1 MADDNIFGNLS
12 TPQWNSP
19 AEASARVGPF
29 AESIARDYTTAYFH
43 AKNNA
48 SADARTQALIDARQQ
63 QFQQKQQIQQNAIDI
78 KAKKLAAITPQLVGA
93 KTPAAAWDVVSQNP
107 QWLVDPDTGP
117 TVSGYLKTQASVAAA
132 QKNST
137 AGAIAIA
144 DNASFLKQLTQV
156 DPLTRSQIQG
166 MKPNDDGSPSPMMIQ
181 TVGTALAAQQAD
193 TENQK
198 TQAEINALNAGG
210 QETTTINGKGVSQV
224 IKPAPAPNSTQ
235 AMNSLLMKP
244 DQMTLPDGS
253 VITRGAGSRQWF
265 KTPANSGAP
274 KELSMPEL
282 RSVAK
287 TLSDKNSDDPNAAS
301 INSFLTGVATNQ
313 VNRANQRMG
322 VGGKTTAAPAAS
334 AAPTFKSPADVKA
347 AVAAG
352 TVKREDA
359 VKILQSQFGYQ

>member
-63 QFQQKQQIQQNAIDI
+63 QFQQQKDLQQQQVTRQAS
-78 KAKKLAAITPQLVGA
+78 KLAEITPKLVGA

-132 QKNST
+132 QKNSI
-137 AGAIAIA
+137 AGAIAIK
-144 DNASFLKQLTQV
+144 DNTDFIKQLGQV

-181 TVGTALAAQQAD
+181 TVNTALAAQQAD

-198 TQAEINALNAGG
+198 TQAEIDALNAGG
-210 QETTTINGKGVSQV
+210 QETTTIGKNGIQKT
-224 IKPAPAPNSTQ
+224 IKPTPAPNSTQ

-265 KTPANSGAP
+265 KTPANNGSP

-287 TLSDKNSDDPNAAS
+287 ALSDKDSDDPNAAT

-313 VNRANQRMG
+313 INRANQRMG
-322 VGGKTTAAPAAS
+322 VGGKTATSPAA
-334 AAPTFKSPADVKA
+334 ATQTFKSPADVKA
-347 AVAAG
+347 AVASG

-359 VKILQSQFGYQ
+359 LKILQSQFGYQ